1 MKELELYDG
10 ELEIPPKNELIIQ
23 ALQELK
29 LKIISDKRRAK
40 NKKQLTKLEEK
51 EWAVKELIQDI
62 EEQIKVEYI
71 EINSI

>member
-1 MKELELYDG
+1 MKELELSIS
-10 ELEIPPKNELIIQ
+10 ELETPPKNELIIQ

-40 NKKQLTKLEEK
+40 NKKQLTKLNEK

-62 EEQIKVEYI
+62 EEQIIVEKL
-71 EINSI
+71 NSK

>member
-1 MKELELYDG
+1 MKELELCDS
-10 ELEIPPKNELIIQ
+10 ELETPPRNELIIQ

-40 NKKQLTKLEEK
+40 NKKQLTKLNEK

-62 EEQIKVEYI
+62 KEQIIVEAL
-71 EINSI
+71 NLQ